1 MIDSAVHTVHQ
12 LLKELSDSREEAK
25 AGQLQPLP
33 GKSVESCSQELL
45 AASKTI
51 ESLKLQLLSAVT
63 EKSSSNAGSS
73 ARELANNLRVVVEA
87 VCGLAA
93 EAGNHEVQDFMFE
106 SAVNVLKQGE
116 VVLAASKL
124 YLQEDETPKE
134 QPRLL
139 DAAKYVC
146 TCLIRSLKQLPDMNA
161 HMLPVLY
168 HNTYMRIYCLYS
180 LHL

>member
-1 MIDSAVHTVHQ
+1 MIDSAIHTVHQ

-51 ESLKLQLLSAVT
+51 ESQKLQLLSAVA

-73 ARELANNLRVVVEA
+73 ARELANNLRVVAEA

-93 EAGNHEVQDFMFE
+93 EAGNYEVMFE
-106 SAVNVLKQGE
+106 SAVNVLKQCE
-116 VVLAASKL
+116 VVLATSKL

-139 DAAKYVC
+139 DAARYICMHV
-146 TCLIRSLKQLPDMNA
+146 S
-161 HMLPVLY
+161 
-168 HNTYMRIYCLYS
+168 NT
-180 LHL
+180 

>member
-1 MIDSAVHTVHQ
+1 VIDSAIHTVHQ

-51 ESLKLQLLSAVT
+51 ESQKLQLLSAVT

-93 EAGNHEVQDFMFE
+93 EAGSHEVQDFMFE
-106 SAVNVLKQGE
+106 SAVNVLKQCE

-139 DAAKYVC
+139 DAARYVC
-146 TCLIRSLKQLPDMNA
+146 M
-161 HMLPVLY
+161 HMS
-168 HNTYMRIYCLYS
+168 NM
-180 LHL
+180 